1 MHSDPFSPSLP
12 FCAAQDYY
20 QAMLPSMTNAFTR
33 SPSATPSQSGGVA
46 SVAEDKLVPGTAVS
60 SDVRDSRS
68 STSTNRPADAPTLGA
83 AIDQDPATVES
94 TEARVQ
100 NLKVAAEVRELS
112 KRDQAVR
119 THERAHAS
127 VAGAHGGS
135 PQFQYQRGPDGVLYA
150 VAGSVSVDLSP
161 VADNPQ
167 ATLAKAQTI
176 RRAALAPADPSAADR
191 AVAAQASAMAADATV
206 AIRELSA
213 LEAAEA
219 RVEAGAGQS
228 RPGAEARFGSTDGD
242 SVGENDSANDT
253 GIGIGIGTGTGT
265 STGTAVRS
273 AAISDRDVLQP

>member
-1 MHSDPFSPSLP
+1 MHSLP
-12 FCAAQDYY
+12 FCAAQDYD
-20 QAMLPSMTNAFTR
+20 QTMLPSITYAFTR
-33 SPSATPSQSGGVA
+33 SPSAAPGQSGGAA
-46 SVAEDKLVPGTAVS
+46 SVAEDKLVPGIAVS

-68 STSTNRPADAPTLGA
+68 STSTNRPADAPTPGT
-83 AIDQDPATVES
+83 AIDQNPATVES
-94 TEARVQ
+94 TVARVQ
-100 NLKVAAEVRELS
+100 NLKIAAEVRELS

-135 PQFQYQRGPDGVLYA
+135 PQFQYQRGPDGVIYA

-176 RRAALAPADPSAADR
+176 RRAALAPADPSVADR
-191 AVAAQASAMAADATV
+191 AVAAQASAMAADAAV

-213 LEAAEA
+213 LEAAGEQAEA
-219 RVEAGAGQS
+219 RAGQS
-228 RPGAEARFGSTDGD
+228 RPGAEASSGSTEGD
-242 SVGENDSANDT
+242 SVGENDSVTDNDS
-253 GIGIGIGTGTGT
+253 GIGASIGTST
-265 STGTAVRS
+265 STGTAARS

>member
-1 MHSDPFSPSLP
+1 
-12 FCAAQDYY
+12 
-20 QAMLPSMTNAFTR
+20 MLPSITHAFTR
-33 SPSATPSQSGGVA
+33 TPSAAPSQSGSAA

-60 SDVRDSRS
+60 LDVRDSRS
-68 STSTNRPADAPTLGA
+68 STSTNRPADAPTLGT
-83 AIDQDPATVES
+83 AIDQDPSTVES

-119 THERAHAS
+119 THERTHAS

-161 VADNPQ
+161 VAGNPE

-191 AVAAQASAMAADATV
+191 AVAAQASAMAADAAL

-213 LEAAEA
+213 LEAAGEQAEA
-219 RVEAGAGQS
+219 SAGQS
-228 RPGAEARFGSTDGD
+228 RLGAEASSGNTDGD
-242 SVGENDSANDT
+242 RVGENGGANETDS
-253 GIGIGIGTGTGT
+253 GIGT
-265 STGTAVRS
+265 STGTAARS
-273 AAISDRDVLQP
+273 AAIGDRDVLQP

>member
-1 MHSDPFSPSLP
+1 
-12 FCAAQDYY
+12 
-20 QAMLPSMTNAFTR
+20 MLPSIANAFTR
-33 SPSATPSQSGGVA
+33 SPSAAPGQSGGAA
-46 SVAEDKLVPGTAVS
+46 SVAEDKLVPGTGVS
-60 SDVRDSRS
+60 SGVGDSRP
-68 STSTNRPADAPTLGA
+68 STSTNRPTDAPTPGT

-100 NLKVAAEVRELS
+100 NLKIAAEVRELS
-112 KRDQAVR
+112 KRDQSVR

-191 AVAAQASAMAADATV
+191 AVAAQASAIAADATV

-213 LEAAEA
+213 LEAAGE
-219 RVEAGAGQS
+219 Q
-228 RPGAEARFGSTDGD
+228 AEARAEQSIPGGQASSGSTDGD
-242 SVGENDSANDT
+242 SVGENDSDSDSDSDSDA
-253 GIGIGIGTGTGT
+253 GIGASA
-265 STGTAVRS
+265 STGTAARS
-273 AAISDRDVLQP
+273 AAIGDRDVLQP

>member
-1 MHSDPFSPSLP
+1 
-12 FCAAQDYY
+12 
-20 QAMLPSMTNAFTR
+20 MLPSMTNAFTR
-33 SPSATPSQSGGVA
+33 SPSAAPGQSGGAA

-68 STSTNRPADAPTLGA
+68 STSTNRPADAPTPGT

-100 NLKVAAEVRELS
+100 NLKIAAEVRDLS

-135 PQFQYQRGPDGVLYA
+135 PQFQYQRGPDGVIHA

-191 AVAAQASAMAADATV
+191 AVAAQASAMAADAGV
-206 AIRELSA
+206 AIRELRA
-213 LEAAEA
+213 LEAAGEQAEA
-219 RVEAGAGQS
+219 RAGQS
-228 RPGAEARFGSTDGD
+228 RPGAEASSGSTDGD
-242 SVGENDSANDT
+242 RVGENDSANDT
-253 GIGIGIGTGTGT
+253 DSDIGT
-265 STGTAVRS
+265 STSSGTAARS
-273 AAISDRDVLQP
+273 ASISDRDVLQP